1 MGRTGQDG
9 ETAARAWRRA
19 DEQGALGAQVDR
31 RPQPWHLAAVWLD
44 RARREP
50 SHRPVI
56 AHDPLDRT
64 VAARGARGIGQ
75 RAFAPALIRW
85 PLWLS
90 TFVITPRWS
99 PRPGAWHGFL
109 RVWAGQ

>member
-85 PLWLS
+85 PLWLRKPEIQS
-90 TFVITPRWS
+90 RGCGRSAKI
-99 PRPGAWHGFL
+99 G
-109 RVWAGQ
+109 GQWIWI